1 MSTAESGDPEFV
13 FFGNNRVLHYVN
25 LFYVYLLLTPILSL
39 TRIFTSAYDVDGGSN
54 VILFFSTIN
63 TDVLDIDAHSGERME
78 KGALSCC
85 LNEVHSQFSL

>member
-13 FFGNNRVLHYVN
+13 FFGNNRVLRYVN

-63 TDVLDIDAHSGERME
+63 KDVLDIDGERME

-85 LNEVHSQFSL
+85 LNEVHIQFSL

>member
-13 FFGNNRVLHYVN
+13 FFGNNRVLRYVN

-54 VILFFSTIN
+54 GILFFSTIN
-63 TDVLDIDAHSGERME
+63 KDVLDIDAHSGERME

-85 LNEVHSQFSL
+85 LNEVHIQFSL

>member
-13 FFGNNRVLHYVN
+13 FFGNNRVLRYVN
-25 LFYVYLLLTPILSL
+25 LFYVYLLTPILSL

-63 TDVLDIDAHSGERME
+63 KDVLDIDAHSGERME

-85 LNEVHSQFSL
+85 LNEVHIQFSL

>member
-13 FFGNNRVLHYVN
+13 FFGNNRVLRYVN
-25 LFYVYLLLTPILSL
+25 LFRVYLLLTPILSL
-39 TRIFTSAYDVDGGSN
+39 TRILTSAYDVDGGSN

-63 TDVLDIDAHSGERME
+63 KDVLDIDAHSGERME